1 MVWTS
6 NINDMALNLVYS
18 LNTVHMKHLYTVSP
32 FESHLNFE
40 SFSSHSLQFKWHTVF
55 NIFPCV
61 FRGRKSCCFEM

>member
-40 SFSSHSLQFKWHTVF
+40 SFSSHSLQLNGIQSSTFFLVCSEDESHVVLK
-55 NIFPCV
+55 
-61 FRGRKSCCFEM
+61 